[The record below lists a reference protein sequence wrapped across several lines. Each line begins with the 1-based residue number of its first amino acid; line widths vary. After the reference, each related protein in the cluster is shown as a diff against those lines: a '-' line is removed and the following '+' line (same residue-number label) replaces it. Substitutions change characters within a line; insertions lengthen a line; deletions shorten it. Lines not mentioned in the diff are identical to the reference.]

1 MPGFATPSRRLRF
14 GLPGRQL
21 RHWIHGV
28 EPVHL
33 LGHGHCSHLARAI
46 GDDDEYDTNILYS
59 YIYNYIYSN
68 NEQTVSYQ
76 YEPWPTCETN
86 HFSGLCGRD
95 FRIQK
100 RADQT
105 LMVMVFGPSEPT
117 FLTTT
122 RKSLL
127 KRRYAPKLSKST
139 RLSVIVLRIMCL
151 RWEAP
156 EF

>member
-14 GLPGRQL
+14 GLPSRQL

-46 GDDDEYDTNILYS
+46 GDDDEYDI
-59 YIYNYIYSN
+59 YIHLN
-68 NEQTVSYQ
+68 NEQSVSYQ
-76 YEPWPTCETN
+76 YEPWPTYETN
-86 HFSGLCGRD
+86 HLSGLCGRD

-139 RLSVIVLRIMCL
+139 RPSVIVLRIMCL